1 MFKFLLT
8 PKWIALTLAVIVLI
22 PTFKA
27 LSDWQWNR
35 FNNRQNLNNSVIDS
49 QQKPSVPFIELA
61 PTGELISTTD
71 QWRSVTATGQFI
83 ANEQYLIRKKSLDSD
98 PGLWVVTPFRLDT
111 GQVITVVRGWT
122 AAAASAQ
129 LSPDLTPLPN
139 TKFELSGRLRQITLP
154 IKAEPNDLPPGQR
167 VGIDPKYGTAYLE
180 LVSANPALQT
190 PEILTLPGP
199 KLSEG
204 THRSYAIQWIIFI
217 VMLVGGYGV
226 LIRNELVNRRKLTTM

>member
-27 LSDWQWNR
+27 LSDWQWSR
-35 FNNRQNLNNSVIDS
+35 FNNRQNLNNSVSDS
-49 QQKPSVPFIELA
+49 QQKPTVPFTELA
-61 PTGELISTTD
+61 PNGELTASTD
-71 QWRSVTATGQFI
+71 QWRTVSATGMFI
-83 ANEQYLIRKKSLDSD
+83 STEQYLVRKKSLDSD
-98 PGLWVVTPFRLDT
+98 PGLWVVTPFQLDS
-111 GQVITVVRGWT
+111 GQIITVVRGWT

-129 LSPDLTPLPN
+129 MSPTLSDIPNSKYELT
-139 TKFELSGRLRQITLP
+139 GRLRQITLP
-154 IKAEPNDLPPGQR
+154 IKPEPKDIPSGQR

-180 LVSANPALQT
+180 LTSVSPAIDA
-190 PEILTLPGP
+190 PEVVTLPGP
-199 KLSEG
+199 KLTEG

-226 LIRNELVNRRKLTTM
+226 LVRNELVNRRKLSGM